1 LPEIDAGSAGNL
13 IMQLKG
19 TGEIHSLSQGRE
31 IVALSSQMRSY
42 GPRDA
47 APWGGADAR
56 YRKMLG

>member
-1 LPEIDAGSAGNL
+1 
-13 IMQLKG
+13 MQLKG

>member
-1 LPEIDAGSAGNL
+1 
-13 IMQLKG
+13 MQLKG
-19 TGEIHSLSQGRE
+19 TGEIHSLSQGRK

-42 GPRDA
+42 EPRDA